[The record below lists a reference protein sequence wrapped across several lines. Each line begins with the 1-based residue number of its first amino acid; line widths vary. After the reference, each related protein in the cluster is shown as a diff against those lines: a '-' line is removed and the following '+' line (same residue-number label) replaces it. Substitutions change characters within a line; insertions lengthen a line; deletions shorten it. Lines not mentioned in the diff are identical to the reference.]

1 MTSPG
6 EYPRKSRTPVADV
19 CRYQND
25 GTEKITPSKFIER
38 AEDAADGWDA
48 EISKGIDGFL
58 DGAGA
63 DALKDAADE
72 IARDISIM
80 CDRIDTGRLKR
91 SFEGKIDTD
100 GRD

>member
-1 MTSPG
+1 M
-6 EYPRKSRTPVADV
+6 

-38 AEDAADGWDA
+38 AENAADGWNT
-48 EISKGIDGFL
+48 EISKGIDSII
-58 DGAGA
+58 DGAGV
-63 DALKDAADE
+63 DSLKVAVDE
-72 IARDISIM
+72 IARDISTM